1 MKHHRNNTIIQLN
14 LNSVRNIFFFFGKIS
29 SILVEKFGN
38 FVPEESEKIFPLKT
52 VNAIDETS
60 IQRWHD
66 TSLSLFSCFH
76 SETLEF
82 DRRPDCTEIDYY
94 SWQLAPITAD
104 NFISFDL
111 SQQFVP
117 ETFFVFISFVLQSV
131 FIPPFPKSDMIIFVS
146 QLEYFITVNYKYI
159 IKYNFL
165 VSRVIVLNLNCF
177 TF

>member
-38 FVPEESEKIFPLKT
+38 FVPEESEKIFPLET

-111 SQQFVP
+111 SQQF
-117 ETFFVFISFVLQSV
+117 
-131 FIPPFPKSDMIIFVS
+131 IP
-146 QLEYFITVNYKYI
+146 YAR
-159 IKYNFL
+159 NFL
-165 VSRVIVLNLNCF
+165 RFHQLRVAKCFYSAVS
-177 TF
+177 

>member
-1 MKHHRNNTIIQLN
+1 M
-14 LNSVRNIFFFFGKIS
+14 
-29 SILVEKFGN
+29 
-38 FVPEESEKIFPLKT
+38 
-52 VNAIDETS
+52 
-60 IQRWHD
+60 
-66 TSLSLFSCFH
+66 
-76 SETLEF
+76 
-82 DRRPDCTEIDYY
+82 
-94 SWQLAPITAD
+94 
-104 NFISFDL
+104 
-111 SQQFVP
+111 P